1 MVCVDRQSPK
11 SIIGNDYVHFPFSD
25 ALPLLNYDH
34 QSVIDFKMLLL
45 RCVGDDGGKTRQ
57 LGERGLQTSHKS
69 SFLK

>member
-11 SIIGNDYVHFPFSD
+11 SIIGNDYVRD